1 MDDIVVRLER
11 LEEVTPVKKF
21 ACLVDAENT
30 QPSRLAA
37 IMKVLNGYGQVPVR
51 RLYGDFS
58 SPNLHPWKNIANELS
73 FRQHTQSAI
82 VSGKNTSDI
91 AMAID
96 AICIWHD
103 DKIDVDGCALVSS
116 DSDFISL
123 ASKLRE
129 CEMFVI
135 GFGCRKTPAP
145 FVKACS
151 EFIYLEDLNSDAT
164 DPQSQAEKLQAEVNQ
179 LHVRISDL
187 EAKQE
192 HSQAEIKKLK
202 DRNSQLKKNK

>member
-1 MDDIVVRLER
+1 
-11 LEEVTPVKKF
+11 
-21 ACLVDAENT
+21 
-30 QPSRLAA
+30 
-37 IMKVLNGYGQVPVR
+37 MKVLNGYGQVPVR

-96 AICIWHD
+96 AICILQD
-103 DKIDVDGCALVSS
+103 DKIDVDGFALVSS

-123 ASKLRE
+123 ASKLCK

-135 GFGCRKTPAP
+135 GFGCRKFRKSLFRVHLLGGP
-145 FVKACS
+145 
-151 EFIYLEDLNSDAT
+151 E
-164 DPQSQAEKLQAEVNQ
+164 Q
-179 LHVRISDL
+179 R
-187 EAKQE
+187 
-192 HSQAEIKKLK
+192 
-202 DRNSQLKKNK
+202 RNRPSVTG